1 VQYLMSEGFLR
12 CLAPRPRIL
21 VCAPSNAATDELLQR
36 ILSGC
41 FRDVTGSQY
50 YPKVTRVGSE
60 EALGEE
66 VKQVRGG
73 QLGHMV
79 RECSCMQLGPH
90 LLLSGG
96 FGYGGHVA
104 YSSGTD
110 APASQ
115 CRGRVIL

>member
-1 VQYLMSEGFLR
+1 MLNEEFLCR
-12 CLAPRPRIL
+12 LAPRPRIL

-73 QLGHMV
+73 SEPGFCCGACEERGPWIV
-79 RECSCMQLGPH
+79 RSKQHCWHP
-90 LLLSGG
+90 
-96 FGYGGHVA
+96 
-104 YSSGTD
+104 
-110 APASQ
+110 SQ
-115 CRGRVIL
+115 VW